1 MSTQQFFIEGRLP
14 GYNEFINAAKGLRGA
29 RKYTQ
34 LKQVVEKQIA
44 YHIRQ
49 AKIKPCM
56 KPVHVRVAW
65 SEPDKKRDRD
75 NVVATIKCVM
85 DALRDTS
92 IIRNDTWKW
101 VLSIE
106 QMVILDHEKPGVL
119 VTLEEEG

>member
-1 MSTQQFFIEGRLP
+1 MTQQFFIEGKLP

-56 KPVHVRVAW
+56 KPVHVRVIW

-85 DALRDTS
+85 DSLRDTS

-106 QMVILDHEKPGVL
+106 QLVILDHEKPGVL